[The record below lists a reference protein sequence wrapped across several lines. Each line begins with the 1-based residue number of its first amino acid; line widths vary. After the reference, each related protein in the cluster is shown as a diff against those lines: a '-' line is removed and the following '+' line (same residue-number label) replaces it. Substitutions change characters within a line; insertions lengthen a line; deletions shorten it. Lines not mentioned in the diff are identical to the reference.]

1 MITLLT
7 TPGLRLMGAAR
18 LEGMQRVG
26 EGWEWK
32 RGGKRGEETG
42 RGGNGNGGR
51 LDCLREEEA
60 QKNLFERSRYRY
72 SHFLKPSLYIY
83 ICCYFFLLSF
93 FGYHLIPLLM
103 FGCVYWDLPFIHAGF
118 EFAFIGL
125 MFNSYLVLYP
135 LFLRSRMRYWH
146 LHFDFC
152 FKSHFENCFDPL
164 PRSGHL

>member
-83 ICCYFFLLSF
+83 MLLFFSLSF
-93 FGYHLIPLLM
+93 FWVSFDSTSEVRMCLSGSPVHPCGIRVCFHWAHVRFLS
-103 FGCVYWDLPFIHAGF
+103 CFISSVF
-118 EFAFIGL
+118 EI
-125 MFNSYLVLYP
+125 SYEILTFTL
-135 LFLRSRMRYWH
+135 
-146 LHFDFC
+146 
-152 FKSHFENCFDPL
+152 
-164 PRSGHL
+164 